1 MIVVTAGVDSWKT
14 AEGITFY
21 YYPDKK
27 DKKKTG
33 AFVTIIGHSE
43 GKHSIVYYFT
53 TVTLRKAYLHSMS
66 LVQWWFY
73 DLQFTSIRGCLV
85 HPTKV

>member
-1 MIVVTAGVDSWKT
+1 MIVVTAGVDSCKT

-27 DKKKTG
+27 DKKKKMG

-43 GKHSIVYYFT
+43 GKHSIVYYFA
-53 TVTLRKAYLHSMS
+53 TVTLRKAYLHSMFIS
-66 LVQWWFY
+66 TMVVL
-73 DLQFTSIRGCLV
+73 
-85 HPTKV
+85 